1 MLTMLELKFKKL
13 TTTTTKNN
21 KLRRKQKKLRLGI
34 YNNQNG
40 VQFNILQN
48 NFIVT

>member
-34 YNNQNG
+34 YNN
-40 VQFNILQN
+40 
-48 NFIVT
+48 